1 MKEFTEA
8 GEADRSL
15 AWPAERYPSSS
26 YRFPPSTDRRLP
38 TLFQHQTDLFLEYLI
53 VELGRAEKTAEAYC
67 IDLSD
72 YAHFLFGRGHNDF
85 TKVERTELEEYLGR
99 LRGER
104 RLAAA
109 SVMRRLASLRGL
121 HRFLVREGLSEVDPS
136 ADLDGPRLP
145 RRLPHVL
152 SAEQCRRLLQA
163 PDRMTPQGLRDA
175 AMLALMYA
183 AGLRVSEL
191 VGLELAGVDFRE
203 GLVRVRGKGNKTRLV
218 PVAEPALEL
227 VWAYV
232 RDARDTFVHAED
244 EPTLF
249 LSRKGRGMTRA
260 RFWQIL
266 KGYLAET
273 GLPRETSPH
282 TLRHSFATHLLEG
295 GADLR
300 AIQEMLG
307 HASLS
312 TTEIYTHVS
321 PEHLRDTYES
331 KHPRA

>member
-1 MKEFTEA
+1 MKAPHDEPPP
-8 GEADRSL
+8 GRVL
-15 AWPAERYPSSS
+15 ATRDSRLTAPPPA
-26 YRFPPSTDRRLP
+26 
-38 TLFQHQTDLFLEYLI
+38 FQHQIDLFLEYLI
-53 VELGRAEKTAEAYC
+53 VELGRAEKTAEAYGG
-67 IDLSD
+67 DLSD
-72 YAHFLFGRGHNDF
+72 YAHFLFGRGHDDF
-85 TKVERTELEEYLGR
+85 TKVERAELEAYLGR
-99 LRGER
+99 LHSER

-121 HRFLVREGLSEVDPS
+121 HRFLVREGLSQTDPS
-136 ADLDGPRLP
+136 ADLEGPKLP
-145 RRLPHVL
+145 RRLPQVL
-152 SAEQCRRLLQA
+152 SVEQCRRLLQA
-163 PDRMTPQGLRDA
+163 PDRTTHWGLRDA

-191 VGLELAGVDFRE
+191 VGLEMAGVDFRE

-227 VWAYV
+227 VWAYLH
-232 RDARDTFVHAED
+232 DARDGFVHEED
-244 EPTLF
+244 EPALF
-249 LSRKGRGMTRA
+249 LSQQGRGMTRA

-266 KGYLAET
+266 RKYIVQT

-321 PEHLRDTYES
+321 PEHLRETYES

>member
-1 MKEFTEA
+1 MKAPQDEPVRGPAPAT
-8 GEADRSL
+8 GDSRL
-15 AWPAERYPSSS
+15 ATARGPALPT
-26 YRFPPSTDRRLP
+26 TDYRLP
-38 TLFQHQTDLFLEYLI
+38 ASFQHQIDLFLEYLL
-53 VELGRAEKTAEAYC
+53 VELGRAEKTAEAYFT
-67 IDLSD
+67 DLSD
-72 YAHFLFGRGHNDF
+72 YAHFLFGRGHDDF
-85 TKVERTELEEYLGR
+85 AKVERADLEQYLGR
-99 LRGER
+99 LHSER

-109 SVMRRLASLRGL
+109 SVMRKLASVRGL
-121 HRFLVREGLSEVDPS
+121 HRFLVREGLSAQDPS
-136 ADLDGPRLP
+136 ADLDGPKLP
-145 RRLPHVL
+145 RRLPQVL
-152 SAEQCRRLLQA
+152 SVEQCRRLLQA
-163 PDRMTPQGLRDA
+163 PDRTTARGLRDA

-191 VGLELAGVDFRE
+191 LGLQTASVDFRE

-227 VWAYV
+227 VGAYV
-232 RDARDTFVHAED
+232 HHARPAFVHEES
-244 EPTLF
+244 EPALF
-249 LSRKGRGMTRA
+249 LSQQGRGMTRA

-266 KGYLAET
+266 KHYLLQA

-300 AIQEMLG
+300 VIQEMLG

-321 PEHLRDTYES
+321 PEHLRETYER